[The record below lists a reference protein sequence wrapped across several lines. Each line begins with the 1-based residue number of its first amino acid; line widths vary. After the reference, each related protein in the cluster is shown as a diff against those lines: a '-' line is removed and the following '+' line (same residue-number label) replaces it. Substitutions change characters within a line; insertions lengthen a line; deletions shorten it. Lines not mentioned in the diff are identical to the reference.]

1 MSVTLDIPPHIL
13 ERVRND
19 ATAKGISLDEMVVRL
34 LSKDNDEL
42 NGQPSL
48 SSKSKF
54 GRMPGVVVYIAD
66 DFDAIPEGFED
77 YVG

>member
-1 MSVTLDIPPHIL
+1 MSVTLDIPRHIL

-34 LSKDNDEL
+34 LSKDNDEP
-42 NGQPSL
+42 NGQPPVPP
-48 SSKSKF
+48 KSKF
-54 GRMPGVVVYIAD
+54 GRMPGVVVSIAD

-77 YVG
+77 

>member
-1 MSVTLDIPPHIL
+1 MSVTLDIPQHIL

-19 ATAKGISLDEMVVRL
+19 ATAKGISLDELIVRL
-34 LSKDNDEL
+34 LSKDNDEFPR
-42 NGQPSL
+42 QPSVP
-48 SSKSKF
+48 SESKF

-77 YVG
+77 YV

>member
-1 MSVTLDIPPHIL
+1 MSVTLDIPQHIL

-19 ATAKGISLDEMVVRL
+19 ATAKGISLDELIVRL

-42 NGQPSL
+42 PRQPSI
-48 SSKSKF
+48 SSESKF

-77 YVG
+77 YV